1 MRNRTLRGG
10 LLWRAFGAEYVLLLD
25 RDAAVMQP
33 TGWGLMFW
41 PPSEMYF
48 LSLDWELKVL
58 GRAVWYYWDSRVLRP
73 QMCNLRSGDVSSVG
87 IHHSVSAESPDVS
100 NNSFGQC

>member
-1 MRNRTLRGG
+1 MASLNGQSLYGLSDYRFTGNPKCFLRNRTLRGG

-33 TGWGLMFW
+33 TGWGFMFW

-58 GRAVWYYWDSRVLRP
+58 GRAVWYYWESRVLRP
-73 QMCNLRSGDVSSVG
+73 Q
-87 IHHSVSAESPDVS
+87 I
-100 NNSFGQC
+100 